1 MIRLDKML
9 AHMLYGSRKEVKK
22 MIRDGLVYVNGIQ
35 VFDDDLKVDEV
46 NDEINILNQNIE
58 YKEFVYFMLNKPIG
72 YVSATFDYNNPTVID
87 L

>member
-46 NDEINILNQNIE
+46 NDEIHRI
-58 YKEFVYFMLNKPIG
+58 
-72 YVSATFDYNNPTVID
+72 
-87 L
+87 